1 METKKYYGVK
11 KEKEF
16 PSYMAEFFQA
26 YPEKFEDRKNVVKP
40 AVYGLLAVICVFIVI
55 FPQVIP
61 VLPLWF
67 IRVAAVIGIL
77 FFGIGAWMA
86 SSDTYNIESGG
97 MVKSIGIKKFI
108 RSETSVDKIVEAFNR
123 HDFKYLTSLPS
134 GNNQPVQLQV
144 YEDVKGREMYCIL
157 TTYESNSNIVGL
169 AEPVIL
175 KGYEYDDNVDFIHH
189 MCDNEE

>member
-11 KEKEF
+11 NEKEF
-16 PSYMAEFFQA
+16 PSYMAEFFKA
-26 YPEKFEDRKNVVKP
+26 YPEKFEDRKNVLKP
-40 AVYGLLAVICVFIVI
+40 AVYGLLAVVCVFIVI

-61 VLPLWF
+61 CCPCGSLGWQLLLVCFL
-67 IRVAAVIGIL
+67 RHRGMD
-77 FFGIGAWMA
+77 G
-86 SSDTYNIESGG
+86 SSDTYNIESRG

-123 HDFKYLTSLPS
+123 HDFKYLTALPS

-144 YEDVKGREMYCIL
+144 YEDAKGREMYCIL

>member
-11 KEKEF
+11 NEKEF
-16 PSYMAEFFQA
+16 PSYMAEFFKA

-40 AVYGLLAVICVFIVI
+40 AVYGLLAVVCVFIVI

-67 IRVAAVIGIL
+67 IRVAAVVGVL

-123 HDFKYLTSLPS
+123 HDFK
-134 GNNQPVQLQV
+134 
-144 YEDVKGREMYCIL
+144 
-157 TTYESNSNIVGL
+157 
-169 AEPVIL
+169 
-175 KGYEYDDNVDFIHH
+175 
-189 MCDNEE
+189 

>member
-11 KEKEF
+11 KDKEF
-16 PSYMAEFFQA
+16 PSYISEFFQA
-26 YPEKFEDRKNVVKP
+26 YPEKFEERKNLVKP
-40 AVYGLLAVICVFIVI
+40 AIYGLLAVVCLFIVI

-67 IRVAAVIGIL
+67 IRVVAVIGIL

-86 SSDTYNIESGG
+86 SSDTYNVESDGK
-97 MVKSIGIKKFI
+97 VKQVNIKKFI
-108 RSETSVDKIVEAFNR
+108 RNETDADKIVEAFVH
-123 HDFKYLTSLPS
+123 HDFRYLTALPS

-144 YEDVKGREMYCIL
+144 YEDAKGREMYCIL

>member
-11 KEKEF
+11 NEKEF
-16 PSYMAEFFQA
+16 PSYMAEFFKA

-40 AVYGLLAVICVFIVI
+40 AVYGLLAVVCVFIVI

-67 IRVAAVIGIL
+67 IRVAAVVGVL

-86 SSDTYNIESGG
+86 SSDIYNIESGG

-123 HDFKYLTSLPS
+123 HDFKYLTALPS

-144 YEDVKGREMYCIL
+144 YEDAKGREMYCIL
-157 TTYESNSNIVGL
+157 TTYDSNSNIVGL